1 MKYLVGPNPSI
12 IAELVA
18 GGCAGLASWIACFPI
33 DVIKSRVQSDVARQ
47 YQGALDCVRKTV
59 TCEGYRALFYG
70 LNSTLLRAFPVNAA
84 VLVVVRW
91 IQGFGSHG
99 QENKQGVTDR
109 TNKLEG
115 VSL

>member
-1 MKYLVGPNPSI
+1 M
-12 IAELVA
+12 
-18 GGCAGLASWIACFPI
+18 ASWIACFPI

-47 YQGALDCVRKTV
+47 YQGALDCFKKTV
-59 TCEGYRALFYG
+59 GSEGYRALFYG

-91 IQGFGSHG
+91 VQGLGSQT
-99 QENKQGVTDR
+99 QEEAVRR